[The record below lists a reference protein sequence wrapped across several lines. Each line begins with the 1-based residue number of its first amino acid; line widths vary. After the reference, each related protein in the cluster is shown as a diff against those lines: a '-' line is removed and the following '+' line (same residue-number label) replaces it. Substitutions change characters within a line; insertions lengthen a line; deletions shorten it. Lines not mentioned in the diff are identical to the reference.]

1 MVLIPITCYLGNS
14 VAGYLEFFP
23 FFYNLLLRA
32 LSLLHIDKSYC
43 PISESIACYLVF
55 SRLYG
60 VESFLL
66 YTGLRYLLQYKYK
79 VQYLPIR
86 SHKPPQAF

>member
-1 MVLIPITCYLGNS
+1 M
-14 VAGYLEFFP
+14 
-23 FFYNLLLRA
+23 
-32 LSLLHIDKSYC
+32 
-43 PISESIACYLVF
+43 F